1 MKALV
6 PKPAN
11 TLGNIFKATGIIL
24 CLLIIDLSNSNA
36 FRFLLREGKR
46 KSRPEKSNSLPT
58 VELPDVAKKLKQSFR

>member
-24 CLLIIDLSNSNA
+24 CLLLIDLSNSNV
-36 FRFLLREGKR
+36 FRLLFRKGKR
-46 KSRPEKSNSLPT
+46 KSRPEKNHALPT
-58 VELPDVAKKLKQSFR
+58 VELPDVGKKLKQSFR